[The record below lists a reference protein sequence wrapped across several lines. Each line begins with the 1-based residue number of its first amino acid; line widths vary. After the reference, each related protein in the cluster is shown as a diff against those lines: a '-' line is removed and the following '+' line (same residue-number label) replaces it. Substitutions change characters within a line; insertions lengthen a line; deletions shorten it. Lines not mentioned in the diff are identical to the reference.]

1 MRIVIDT
8 TRHIL
13 LNIILVSLF
22 VLVVVL
28 VIAYARGY
36 RLNPQEGTITSTG
49 ILSINSSPKAA
60 KILLNG
66 VLEGATDTNLTLPF
80 GTYTVEVQKEGYTSW
95 KKTVSLKGEIVM
107 SLNANLFS
115 KNPSLTPLTNLG
127 VARAIAV
134 GTTDR
139 ILLVTESGDVEKDG
153 MYLFEPSSQPLTIFP
168 PLKLLILKSLLPENI
183 DMTTAEVVFDPTF
196 KRAMVTMSDI
206 EDETTRSYLIS
217 LDEQNLELFDVSDS
231 KEDIVMAW
239 QAESNREMLKVLET
253 LPKAMHKVATDSFSL
268 ISLSP
273 DEKKLLYVAKTDAT
287 IPLIIDPPLIG
298 ASQTGEKRAISKGHV
313 YVYDKKEDKNFE
325 VPLSTVFEIPA
336 DKPTPI
342 PVANSDT
349 LSGTPTPTPAQVVH
363 PELEKEL
370 RQQVMWYPTSD
381 YLVIK
386 EKTQITTIQYDGG
399 NKATVYAGPFE
410 PEYFGVSGDAN
421 LMVVINLNPKVN
433 PLGDLYS
440 VGIR

>member
-1 MRIVIDT
+1 MRIIIDT

-13 LNIILVSLF
+13 LKVSLVSLF
-22 VLVVVL
+22 VIVVVL

-36 RLNPQEGTITSTG
+36 RFNPQEGTITSTG

-66 VLEGATDTNLTLPF
+66 VLQGATDTNLTLPY

-107 SLNANLFS
+107 SLSANLFS

-134 GTTDR
+134 GNTDR

-153 MYLFEPSSQPLTIFP
+153 MYLFEPSNQPLTIFP
-168 PLKLLILKSLLPENI
+168 PLKLLLLKSLLPETL
-183 DMTTAEVVFDPTF
+183 DMKTAEVVFDPTF
-196 KRAMVTMSDI
+196 KRAIITLLTS
-206 EDETTRSYLIS
+206 EDETAFSYLIS
-217 LDEQNLELFDVSDS
+217 LDEQNQELFDVSDS
-231 KEDIVMAW
+231 KEEIVTAW
-239 QAESNREMLKVLET
+239 QAETNREMLKVLEA
-253 LPKAMHKVATDSFSL
+253 LPKEMQKVATESFSL

-273 DEKKLLYVAKTDAT
+273 DEKKLLYVAKEDAI
-287 IPLIIDPPLIG
+287 IPLILDPPLIG
-298 ASQTGEKRAISKGHV
+298 ANQSREKRTIVKGHV
-313 YVYDKKEDKNFE
+313 YIYDKKEDKNFE
-325 VPLSTVFEIPA
+325 VPINTVFTIPA
-336 DKPTPI
+336 PI
-342 PVANSDT
+342 PTSKTVANLAT
-349 LSGTPTPTPAQVVH
+349 VSGTPTPTPPQVVY
-363 PELEKEL
+363 PELENEL
-370 RQQVMWYPTSD
+370 RKRVIWYPTSD
-381 YLVIK
+381 YLVMK
-386 EKTQITTIQYDGG
+386 EETQITTVQYDGE

-410 PEYFGVSGDAN
+410 PEYFGVSRDAN

-433 PLGDLYS
+433 LLGDLYS